1 MKTKLLIIED
11 NICKFFTTKQ
21 VLEAQLRMIVT
32 AIDASDAQSLF
43 DVATTL
49 APDSIVYCPHGG
61 VVDLLNKM
69 KKRGVNR
76 RNTEITLLHFQETDS
91 LMLAKIQAA
100 FDGSSVARAA

>member
-21 VLEAQLRMIVT
+21 VLEAQLRVSVN
-32 AIDASDAQSLF
+32 AIDSSDTQHLF
-43 DVATTL
+43 EIATDL
-49 APDSIVYCPHGG
+49 DPDTILFCPHGG
-61 VVDLLNKM
+61 VIDLLENM

-91 LMLAKIQAA
+91 HRYAKIQAA
-100 FDGSSVARAA
+100 FDGSTVARAA